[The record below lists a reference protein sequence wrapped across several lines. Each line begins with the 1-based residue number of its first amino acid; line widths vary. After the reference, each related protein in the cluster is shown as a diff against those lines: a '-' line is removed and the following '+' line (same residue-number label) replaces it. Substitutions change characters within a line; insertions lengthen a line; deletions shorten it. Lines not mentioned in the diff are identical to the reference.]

1 MRVSLRLSIIIEHT
15 EALTVI
21 DVNSGKNLA
30 RKEMRENLLRIN
42 LEAAKEIAYQLRLRN
57 ISGMILI
64 DFINLLSKE
73 DEAVLLKEFRSYLR
87 KDPVKADLIDM
98 TKLGLVEVTRK
109 KIKKSLRDSLNI
121 NL

>member
-1 MRVSLRLSIIIEHT
+1 
-15 EALTVI
+15 
-21 DVNSGKNLA
+21 
-30 RKEMRENLLRIN
+30 MRENLLRIN